1 MADLLKWEGYLANG
15 LEPSF
20 RIMKC
25 YCYRRI
31 PSVNA
36 TVQCQ
41 YAARISDKNTKG
53 ENFLGLMCYEKRS
66 ELPEKIM
73 DPRVMCEKW
82 RYPGLEY
89 PRLQVPDYLKSTD
102 ARPVVYNPPQVEDRK
117 FSCRYCDSWPK
128 NQKERTGFGG
138 IGDLNNLGP
147 NHVLYLI
154 VTSGPANDSE
164 IILIGNGE
172 NATLPKACYL
182 SEGSQVDYYFMGDR
196 VKALSKEIGGCPQ
209 SELWHVVKGL
219 KEVHSGYLKD
229 RRNTDN
235 AWMDGIIVHLHDQAG
250 HCFGSKSSR
259 AAQAKG
265 VYSWVSMKARNE
277 TIDSYVSPLIANY
290 K

>member
-1 MADLLKWEGYLANG
+1 MVD
-15 LEPSF
+15 SF
-20 RIMKC
+20 VKHDIFRRLRKKPLMTIGNMRKKPRQYSHMRVTVLVKCAGKRDPPYGIAIIEAKGEKCTCEIKMKC

-219 KEVHSGYLKD
+219 KEV
-229 RRNTDN
+229 
-235 AWMDGIIVHLHDQAG
+235 
-250 HCFGSKSSR
+250 C
-259 AAQAKG
+259 
-265 VYSWVSMKARNE
+265 
-277 TIDSYVSPLIANY
+277 
-290 K
+290 